1 MSTPSSASITVTSK
15 DGLDPEL
22 SAMLTMKATQFTSE
36 VKLSHDNRT
45 ANAKAVIEVMSL
57 GVHSGGIVQ
66 ISTNGEDAQAAL
78 DALIAVIQH
87 YRV

>member
-1 MSTPSSASITVTSK
+1 MNTQASASITVTSK

-22 SAMLTMKATQFTSE
+22 SALLTMKATQFTSAI
-36 VKLSHDNRT
+36 KLSHDNRT

-66 ISTNGEDAQAAL
+66 IRTSGEDAQTAL
-78 DALIAVIQH
+78 DTLIAVIQH